1 MLPARSLL
9 SAAAA
14 ALALVAAAPSA
25 HAAWPGTPGK
35 VAFLDQMNKEYPL
48 KVYTPGMDGQG
59 KEDLIVPETFHFQEG
74 TDKTPMTTGF
84 PSAPVWSPDG
94 TRLAFAAKVPDPS
107 LAPGAT
113 HTAIF
118 TWTLKNG
125 AITQLTTPPAGK
137 PGCSCEQQLG
147 FGYADYSPAWSP
159 DGKTIAFVRM
169 QFSGEDESIHGHDGG
184 NIRTVPATGGASTE
198 LTHEYG
204 EQMYFSLSW
213 GGDPDPDGGYT
224 ALLGLHGGEATG
236 EFQLRKINPQTGVA
250 QSQLGGA
257 EAAQVADFDV
267 TPDGLHFYYQRYGG
281 KVFARQL
288 DTLGE
293 ITPVGDG
300 VGARMRAST
309 TGNGPLYSG
318 QARVPGSDMPRG
330 GLVEY
335 QEPDAG
341 GDVWPEDE
349 KQRFVNGW
357 LGSKGSFGY
366 AYTTVGR
373 SLFDVQPQRLPII
386 NIPGFGGSEIRCD
399 GETLWGPSPLFM
411 SSKMKNMELSS
422 DGKTN
427 AHCAGAGPTENPD
440 DPTGFVMSVL
450 GSDIYAG
457 QAKFITGIAPGSRGW
472 RFSWDWRKA
481 PVESLARLDAL
492 VEKAIHHPDNE
503 AQGITRVVM
512 YGHSYG
518 GLLMREYQDQ
528 HPEKLARV
536 LTLGTP
542 FWGATKP
549 LNFATFGLE
558 NPLSGI
564 ADLDTLMP
572 NAAAKAMAKN
582 LTGLYWLVPSDPYG
596 PWLKVGGK
604 SQSQAGVRS
613 FFTGTAG
620 SNGAL
625 IDAAMAWH
633 KKYDGFTTTRGNVEV
648 RAVVGTGLPTI
659 ESIDVSDITSP
670 DGELQVSLHLGQG
683 DVTVPIRSA
692 SQGPLGTHDPL
703 GENVHVQAICGVGHM
718 ALGASEKINDKYERY
733 LLTGRTPRLTEGACE
748 MEATAIVVKNL
759 QTHPKRGAASAVASD
774 GALSLD
780 AAAEAGKIQL
790 LRYPGMPIAIAD
802 DHKPV
807 KLAVGE
813 GVELQVMRWKGDT
826 QLPTQTFRPGSGA
839 VDIATGGASGP
850 VVTAGGAVVAPVE
863 GETTTPPSVDD
874 DHSAPPADGGGSV
887 TPPAPSTPAPS
898 VPASPVSPA
907 KPSAPVKGTATKPKP
922 ATKTTKK
929 VCRTVKKRVKGKVK
943 KVKTCKTVTVKKPKA
958 KGKGKA

>member
-1 MLPARSLL
+1 
-9 SAAAA
+9 
-14 ALALVAAAPSA
+14 
-25 HAAWPGTPGK
+25 
-35 VAFLDQMNKEYPL
+35 
-48 KVYTPGMDGQG
+48 
-59 KEDLIVPETFHFQEG
+59 
-74 TDKTPMTTGF
+74 
-84 PSAPVWSPDG
+84 
-94 TRLAFAAKVPDPS
+94 
-107 LAPGAT
+107 
-113 HTAIF
+113 
-118 TWTLKNG
+118 
-125 AITQLTTPPAGK
+125 
-137 PGCSCEQQLG
+137 
-147 FGYADYSPAWSP
+147 
-159 DGKTIAFVRM
+159 
-169 QFSGEDESIHGHDGG
+169 
-184 NIRTVPATGGASTE
+184 
-198 LTHEYG
+198 
-204 EQMYFSLSW
+204 
-213 GGDPDPDGGYT
+213 
-224 ALLGLHGGEATG
+224 
-236 EFQLRKINPQTGVA
+236 
-250 QSQLGGA
+250 
-257 EAAQVADFDV
+257 
-267 TPDGLHFYYQRYGG
+267 
-281 KVFARQL
+281 
-288 DTLGE
+288 
-293 ITPVGDG
+293 
-300 VGARMRAST
+300 
-309 TGNGPLYSG
+309 
-318 QARVPGSDMPRG
+318 
-330 GLVEY
+330 
-335 QEPDAG
+335 
-341 GDVWPEDE
+341 
-349 KQRFVNGW
+349 
-357 LGSKGSFGY
+357 
-366 AYTTVGR
+366 
-373 SLFDVQPQRLPII
+373 
-386 NIPGFGGSEIRCD
+386 
-399 GETLWGPSPLFM
+399 
-411 SSKMKNMELSS
+411 
-422 DGKTN
+422 
-427 AHCAGAGPTENPD
+427 
-440 DPTGFVMSVL
+440 
-450 GSDIYAG
+450 
-457 QAKFITGIAPGSRGW
+457 
-472 RFSWDWRKA
+472 
-481 PVESLARLDAL
+481 
-492 VEKAIHHPDNE
+492 
-503 AQGITRVVM
+503 M

-572 NAAAKAMAKN
+572 NAAAKSLARN

-596 PWLKVGGK
+596 PWLKVGGT

-625 IDAAMAWH
+625 IDEAMAWH
-633 KKYDGFTTTRGNVEV
+633 EKHDGFTTTRGNVEV

-670 DGELQVSLHLGQG
+670 DGALQVSLHLGQG

-802 DHKPV
+802 DHRPV

-826 QLPTQTFRPGSGA
+826 QLPTRTYRPGSGA
-839 VDIATGGASGP
+839 VEIATGGAGGP

-863 GETTTPPSVDD
+863 GETTTPPPS
-874 DHSAPPADGGGSV
+874 DGGGEGGGAGDGATGGGSSAPA
-887 TPPAPSTPAPS
+887 TPATPAAPAAPSGG
-898 VPASPVSPA
+898 ASAPVSPA
-907 KPSAPVKGTATKPKP
+907 APVKGATAKPKP
-922 ATKTTKK
+922 KTKATKK

-943 KVKTCKTVTVKKPKA
+943 KVRTCRTVTVKKPKA